1 MPDGQKT
8 IVSYV
13 AAEIAK
19 ADKTSA
25 IAGVAEDLAEEV
37 KRATEK
43 EAELAKTIE
52 DNATSA
58 AEALDTAVGEYA
70 AEGVEASGLR
80 KEIAERDAAVLAE
93 AKGYVDGFVGENGTL
108 EKRVADLEAIDHA
121 KVAKDA
127 ADAAQAAAEATAK
140 KYTDDELAE
149 AIGVYAEGENPA
161 TGLRGEIAGVDGKV
175 DALDGRV
182 ADVEAAITGEGG
194 LDSRLDVLEGYFD
207 GNTEGGVA
215 GIVDAKIGELDADVT
230 SAEGTKVRVQVVET
244 DGKITGVTVT
254 EDFSAITG
262 AIEDEADRAAEEEG
276 KLADAIAAEKARIDT
291 LIGVTADSEGD
302 KGMSVRAI
310 AIEEVAKIVNETDN
324 DSIDTLKEIA
334 AWIAAHP
341 KDVAAMN
348 EAIQKNAGDI
358 KTLNDEV
365 IANEETV
372 AAALTD
378 LDTRVDALEAK
389 NATIDSALQQA
400 DIVTGSANGTISV
413 KGTDV
418 AVAGLQDAAY
428 VTVESLNTTAQ
439 GYATTA
445 KGEAVAAVVG
455 DAANDTKDS
464 KTIEGVK
471 KYVNDKVANKNV
483 EAAGDDY
490 VSATAEGNKVTVAT
504 NMTAIREAVLTWESF
519 N

>member
-1 MPDGQKT
+1 
-8 IVSYV
+8 
-13 AAEIAK
+13 
-19 ADKTSA
+19 
-25 IAGVAEDLAEEV
+25 
-37 KRATEK
+37 
-43 EAELAKTIE
+43 
-52 DNATSA
+52 
-58 AEALDTAVGEYA
+58 
-70 AEGVEASGLR
+70 
-80 KEIAERDAAVLAE
+80 
-93 AKGYVDGFVGENGTL
+93 
-108 EKRVADLEAIDHA
+108 
-121 KVAKDA
+121 
-127 ADAAQAAAEATAK
+127 
-140 KYTDDELAE
+140 
-149 AIGVYAEGENPA
+149 
-161 TGLRGEIAGVDGKV
+161 
-175 DALDGRV
+175 
-182 ADVEAAITGEGG
+182 
-194 LDSRLDVLEGYFD
+194 
-207 GNTEGGVA
+207 
-215 GIVDAKIGELDADVT
+215 
-230 SAEGTKVRVQVVET
+230 
-244 DGKITGVTVT
+244 
-254 EDFSAITG
+254 
-262 AIEDEADRAAEEEG
+262 
-276 KLADAIAAEKARIDT
+276 
-291 LIGVTADSEGD
+291 
-302 KGMSVRAI
+302 MSVRAI

-400 DIVTGSANGTISV
+400 DIVTGSTNGTISV
-413 KGTDV
+413 KGSEV

-428 VTVESLNTTAQ
+428 VTVDSLNTTAQ

-445 KGEAVAAVVG
+445 KNEAVAAVVG
-455 DAANDTKDS
+455 NATNDTKDS

-471 KYVNDKVANKNV
+471 KYVDDKVANKNV